1 MIKKESKEKLKEQ
14 NTSPLMTILV
24 VNFAIFALA
33 LKTDQ
38 FLAAEYEELLKHWQA
53 LIPAGLGAV
62 LISVINGVLDV
73 QTKARLV
80 FWRWHDPLP
89 GCRAFSYYLHR
100 DPRIDV
106 TTLKTKVGPFPAT
119 PTEQN
124 ALWYRLYKSVEEDPR
139 VLHVHRLFLL
149 TRDYAG
155 IAFML
160 LIVFG
165 GTGVVAMQTYKTALL
180 YLTVLLAQFV
190 ASGMAAR
197 NYGIRFIDT
206 VLALKAAS

>member
-106 TTLKTKVGPFPAT
+106 TTLKTKVGPFSSNSDRAECSLVQALQVGRGGSARPTRSSPFSGRATMPAS
-119 PTEQN
+119 
-124 ALWYRLYKSVEEDPR
+124 LSC
-139 VLHVHRLFLL
+139 F
-149 TRDYAG
+149 
-155 IAFML
+155 
-160 LIVFG
+160 
-165 GTGVVAMQTYKTALL
+165 
-180 YLTVLLAQFV
+180 
-190 ASGMAAR
+190 
-197 NYGIRFIDT
+197 
-206 VLALKAAS
+206 